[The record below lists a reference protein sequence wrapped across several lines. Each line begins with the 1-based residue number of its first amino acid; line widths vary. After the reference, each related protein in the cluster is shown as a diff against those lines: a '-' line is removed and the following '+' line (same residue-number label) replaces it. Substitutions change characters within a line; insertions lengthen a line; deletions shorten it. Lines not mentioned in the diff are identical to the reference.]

1 LLGLPLARAAEPHL
15 FGSEPAAAPDL
26 LNAEVLH
33 VLRHYE
39 RRGAIDAGWSRQAL
53 EDLVDLPIVRYP
65 TLALL
70 EGAWTLRRNLTGYD
84 AMYAALAAAL
94 GAPLVTSDSRL
105 AAAARQHAGVS
116 VVLLSR

>member
-84 AMYAALAAAL
+84 AMYAL